1 MTDDNV
7 GAKHREYME
16 RALIKARSRQ
26 TFDFP
31 LAQDEAPRSDR
42 LSEGPARP
50 ALIGI
55 PATAALSSTYQ
66 YLEFAKSFRDTR
78 DLFAIAVPGFVTGER
93 LPASAQ
99 AAVEVESNVVRRC
112 TNDTPAVLIGIGSG
126 GALAY
131 GIASHLESM
140 GLPVAA
146 VVLMDTY
153 PFRSA
158 TYDEN
163 HMYAVYGK
171 MFEDSKLRRYLTDTR
186 VTAMAWYA
194 RLFMDWELP
203 EISAPTLLVQP
214 SDPMPDMSRDGEWR
228 SHWPHP
234 HHTIEVPGNHW
245 SMMIED
251 AGSTARAVETW
262 LHVLPTTAGQSA
274 GVSTGAQPESHK

>member
-1 MTDDNV
+1 M
-7 GAKHREYME
+7 
-16 RALIKARSRQ
+16 
-26 TFDFP
+26 
-31 LAQDEAPRSDR
+31 
-42 LSEGPARP
+42 
-50 ALIGI
+50 
-55 PATAALSSTYQ
+55 
-66 YLEFAKSFRDTR
+66 
-78 DLFAIAVPGFVTGER
+78 TGER

-112 TNDTPAVLIGIGSG
+112 TNDTPAVLIGISSG

-194 RLFMDWELP
+194 RLFMDWGLQRLALRRSWCSP
-203 EISAPTLLVQP
+203 AILCLICLGTASGGPTGHTLTTL
-214 SDPMPDMSRDGEWR
+214 SRSRE
-228 SHWPHP
+228 
-234 HHTIEVPGNHW
+234 TIG
-245 SMMIED
+245 
-251 AGSTARAVETW
+251 R
-262 LHVLPTTAGQSA
+262 
-274 GVSTGAQPESHK
+274 